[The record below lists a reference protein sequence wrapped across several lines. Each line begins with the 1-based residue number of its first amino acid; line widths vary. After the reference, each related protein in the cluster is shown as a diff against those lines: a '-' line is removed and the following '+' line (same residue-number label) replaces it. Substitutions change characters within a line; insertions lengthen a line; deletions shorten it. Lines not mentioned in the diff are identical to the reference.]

1 MMMNSEIIYIMIK
14 WNRFLS
20 DYLIK
25 KLIIC
30 FFNIL
35 LDIFLENTILCKYH
49 KEIVKPVFLNS
60 FTLFLQFLWFNL
72 FWLSVID
79 LNSFISH
86 FPKIYIDLSVKK
98 FWPRFKL
105 LTLLYLHAYNNDNK
119 HSSLNLFL
127 ISFIVLTFDVLRI

>member
-1 MMMNSEIIYIMIK
+1 MMNSEIIYIMIK

-60 FTLFLQFLWFNL
+60 FTLFLQFL
-72 FWLSVID
+72 
-79 LNSFISH
+79 
-86 FPKIYIDLSVKK
+86 
-98 FWPRFKL
+98 
-105 LTLLYLHAYNNDNK
+105 
-119 HSSLNLFL
+119 
-127 ISFIVLTFDVLRI
+127 